1 MTSVDVHLNWRNW
14 FQFLIFDGGLLV
26 ILIYCM
32 IFQSPFL
39 DVISRSLSIRMSIS
53 GVSFL
58 SNLDPGILCL
68 SNAFPLTYDLRGFK
82 SRINRHLLSAGSF

>member
-14 FQFLIFDGGLLV
+14 FQFLIFEEGLLV
-26 ILIYCM
+26 ILIDCM

-39 DVISRSLSIRMSIS
+39 DVTTMSMS
-53 GVSFL
+53 EVSFL
-58 SNLDPGILCL
+58 SNLDPGIICL

-82 SRINRHLLSAGSF
+82 SRINRHLLLAGSF